1 MGRGAQ
7 FRGGLLV
14 DAAEFE
20 FSAAAGP
27 NSPSSPWWRVIS
39 ALTAVLA
46 SLTSR
51 SGGCWPKIRH
61 LFDG

>member
-27 NSPSSPWWRVIS
+27 NSPSSP
-39 ALTAVLA
+39 
-46 SLTSR
+46 
-51 SGGCWPKIRH
+51 
-61 LFDG
+61 